1 MRRDVAGDNAAGC
14 HHGIGADPHSG
25 EDYAARANAGAVPD
39 AGAQQPSVPVTI
51 ARGDGGQPHPR
62 TARKRVICK
71 TDARTDKDIVLDLDP
86 VPDHGLILD
95 GDSVA
100 DAGPGL
106 DEGMIADVAVAADD
120 GPFHDMRE
128 RPNLCVRADL
138 VAFAKRVRM
147 DKGGGRECHGA

>member
-1 MRRDVAGDNAAGC
+1 MSRGVARNNGAGC
-14 HHGIGADPHSG
+14 HHAIGANPHAG
-25 EDYAARANAGAVPD
+25 EDYAPRANAGAVPHM
-39 AGAQQPSVPVTI
+39 GAQQPPAAATI
-51 ARGDGGQPHPR
+51 VRGDGGQPRSR
-62 TARKRVICK
+62 TARERVICK

-86 VPDHGLILD
+86 VPDHGLVLD

-120 GPFHDMRE
+120 GSFHDMRE
-128 RPNLCVRADL
+128 SPNLRARADL

-147 DKGGGRECHGA
+147 NKDGG